1 MIDYKQVFVN
11 RAKKE
16 IDHLVYLG
24 EVLPNTSKCF
34 WTLVYGFEYLYNK
47 TEEED
52 IKRKDLILKKITE
65 LINSCNLCK

>member
-1 MIDYKQVFVN
+1 MIDYKQIFVN
-11 RAKKE
+11 RVEKE
-16 IDHLVYLG
+16 IEHIVYLG
-24 EVLPNTSKCF
+24 EVLPSTSKCF
-34 WTLVYGFEYLYNK
+34 WTLVYGFEYLSDK